1 MNVKYD
7 YNLFYIYDTFQDVG
21 VNRKRYNFSSWA
33 TSSSWL
39 ESGETKGEREYKTT
53 ELTSFWCTQ
62 YNATFKHQVGW
73 VVDSPNS

>member
-21 VNRKRYNFSSWA
+21 VNRKRYNFSVSSWA

-39 ESGETKGEREYKTT
+39 ESGESKKEKEHIKLQSWHYLDDR
-53 ELTSFWCTQ
+53 LAS
-62 YNATFKHQVGW
+62 
-73 VVDSPNS
+73 